1 MEGNT
6 PVAKYVWLLLG
17 ANLAFVILFGL
28 VSFWLDL
35 DPDSTPSLV
44 LFFVSITVPA
54 YVFVKDHGREPTK
67 AERKRLVRWSFG
79 AYLLFSVLMLALLL
93 ALPGPLFPTASGE
106 EHDVQTLAM
115 IIGISLGVAML
126 LAYAAL
132 AIGFSVF
139 TKQIAKG
146 FEQQA
151 LKDQSGAP
159 GDDSV

>member
-17 ANLAFVILFGL
+17 TNIAFVILFGL
-28 VSFWLDL
+28 VSLGLDL
-35 DPDSTPSLV
+35 NPDSTPSLV
-44 LFFVSITVPA
+44 LFFVSITVPS

-67 AERKRLVRWSFG
+67 AERKRLVRWSFV

-106 EHDVQTLAM
+106 EHGAQTLAM

-132 AIGFSVF
+132 AIGFSFF
-139 TKQIAKG
+139 TKQVAKG
-146 FEQQA
+146 LEQQA
-151 LKDQSGAP
+151 SKSKSNAP
-159 GDDSV
+159 GEDSV